1 MIKKYCDRCG
11 KETEY
16 LCNVRV
22 PNSARKNGDYTVKEV
37 ELCVDC
43 RDKFRKTEQ
52 AYNTLMVNNR
62 ILFFKSVFPE
72 LYKEE
77 VTE

>member
-11 KETEY
+11 KETEHI
-16 LCNVRV
+16 CNARV
-22 PNSARKNGDYTVKEV
+22 PNIARKNGDYTVKDV

-43 RDKFRKTEQ
+43 CHQFHKTEQ

>member
-11 KETEY
+11 KETKRLY
-16 LCNVRV
+16 NKKV
-22 PNSARKNGDYTVKEV
+22 PNGARRDDDWMVKYV
-37 ELCVDC
+37 ELCADC
-43 RDKFRKTEQ
+43 YQRLEKTEK
-52 AYNTLMVNNR
+52 AYNVLAVDNR

>member
-11 KETEY
+11 KETDH
-16 LCNVRV
+16 LCNTRV
-22 PNSARKNGDYTVKEV
+22 PNSARKNGDYTVKDV

-43 RDKFRKTEQ
+43 CHQFNKTEQ
-52 AYNTLMVNNR
+52 AYNTLVVNNR